1 MAKKALLILAQG
13 FEEIEAIACI
23 DILRRA
29 GLQVTLAGLNDI
41 RIEGSRGITII
52 SDKRLDEVSN
62 NFDACILP
70 GGMPGAKNLFESQKV
85 ISVLNK
91 MNQEK
96 KLIAAICASPAIIL
110 APLGIINNKTAT
122 CYPGMQNNFN
132 SSTAYKKDKVIID
145 ENIITSRGPGTAL
158 DFALKIVEYLEG
170 KAISEKVKKDIIY
183 DA

>member
-1 MAKKALLILAQG
+1 MAKKALLILALG

-29 GLQVTLAGLNDI
+29 DLQVTLAGLNGT
-41 RIEGSRGITII
+41 RVESSRGVTIT
-52 SDKRLDEVSN
+52 SDKRLNEVN
-62 NFDACILP
+62 DDFDACILP
-70 GGMPGAKNLFESQKV
+70 GGMPGAKNLSESQKV
-85 ISVLNK
+85 TSILNK

-110 APLGIINNKTAT
+110 APLGIIDNKTAT

-132 SSTAYKKDKVIID
+132 SSTTYKKDKVVID